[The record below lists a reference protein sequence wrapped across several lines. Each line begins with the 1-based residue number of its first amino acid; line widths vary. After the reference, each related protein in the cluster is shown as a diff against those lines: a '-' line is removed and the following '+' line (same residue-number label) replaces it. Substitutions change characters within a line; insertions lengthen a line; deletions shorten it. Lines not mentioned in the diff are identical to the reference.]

1 MNVYEW
7 LESPDVREYLEGLHY
22 EFTLPE
28 AFYVIREN
36 EQRALEEKFAAW
48 EELLDVMPDCPFS
61 MESDNIAVWKEA
73 LGAVPGWSFSIES
86 DCGGKVETV
95 SFHMAIREF
104 IGYQKG
110 LLEEAFRKDGAGAY
124 GAWDVKDGKRVSLS
138 EYLAENWQELEQV
151 MDHNR
156 SDVFSLLTTLE
167 GNQYRLEICV
177 NRKKQ
182 VTEIG
187 VVRRREGDFGGV
199 GICVNQPLQA
209 YQPALPIPFCRGD
222 IVDEGDDYPMVLDY
236 IAGWSEEELLRNGLF
251 PHREDKKISV
261 GYGLLSLEDD
271 YNNVIISGEISVAPI
286 RLQYYRKP
294 LKGSKRVL
302 RAVSSYLKG
311 DLELGQMCMAYHI
324 FAKGWEARSL
334 RNELIE
340 SFEQDNK
347 GIDIAFAAGLELNE
361 GPEGEMDE

>member
-1 MNVYEW
+1 MNLYEW
-7 LESPDVREYLEGLHY
+7 LESPDVREYLESIHY

-36 EQRALEEKFAAW
+36 EQRALEVKIAAR
-48 EELLDVMPDCPFS
+48 EELLDVMQDCPFS
-61 MESDNIAVWKEA
+61 IEPDNIVEWKEE
-73 LGAVPGWSFSIES
+73 LGAVPGWSFSMES
-86 DCGGKVETV
+86 DCIGRVETA
-95 SFHMAIREF
+95 SFHMAVREF

-124 GAWDVKDGKRVSLS
+124 GAWDVKDGKEVPLS
-138 EYLAENWQELEQV
+138 EYLAKNWQEMERA

-156 SDVFSLLTTLE
+156 RDCCSLLTTL
-167 GNQYRLEICV
+167 GANQDRLEIFV

-182 VTEIG
+182 VTDISVLRRKEGRPGIG
-187 VVRRREGDFGGV
+187 IFV
-199 GICVNQPLQA
+199 GQPLQA
-209 YQPALPIPFCRGD
+209 YQPVLPIPFCRGD
-222 IVDEGDDYPMVLDY
+222 IVHEGDDDPMVLDY
-236 IAGWSEEELLRNGLF
+236 IAGWSEEELLRNGLS
-251 PHREDKKISV
+251 PRREDEKISV
-261 GYGLLSLEDD
+261 GYVLLILEGA
-271 YNNVIISGEISVAPI
+271 YNNEIIRGDISVAPI

-294 LKGSKRVL
+294 LKGSERVL

-324 FAKGWEARSL
+324 FAKRWEARRL

-340 SFEQDNK
+340 SLEQDNK
-347 GIDIAFAAGLELNE
+347 GIDIARAAGLELNE